1 LRIASCSATGTSW
14 SDSIVIGPV
23 GGATLGEAPPL
34 GEAPLVAGGLLA
46 VEPPHAAT
54 INASAAAIAARRRYG

>member
-1 LRIASCSATGTSW
+1 
-14 SDSIVIGPV
+14 VIGPV